1 MLIHHKIIAYASPF
15 QNAVRKIAVRTGFVS
30 KNRLRVLIFHD
41 IPPSEE
47 KAFARQLNWLK
58 KDWKIISP
66 MEFEKLISGDAP
78 VSGDNL
84 MITFDDGF
92 SSNRGVAERILN
104 PMGIQAL
111 FFVVSDFVTIDDHDE
126 AKIFIANN
134 ICPDLEISD
143 IPMHWRN
150 MQWND
155 LEALIEQGHT
165 IGCHTKKHA
174 SLSNC
179 RSEEELEGE
188 IIVSAD
194 RLMGKL
200 GCNIEHF
207 AYSFGGIDSFSQEAL
222 AVAKRRFR
230 FIYSG
235 IRGDN
240 VKVCSPFAIRRDTAA
255 YMRRSDNE
263 YALFNKNLLD
273 AFLGGTADFHYAK
286 PRETLDSWCQ

>member
-1 MLIHHKIIAYASPF
+1 
-15 QNAVRKIAVRTGFVS
+15 
-30 KNRLRVLIFHD
+30 
-41 IPPSEE
+41 
-47 KAFARQLNWLK
+47 
-58 KDWKIISP
+58 
-66 MEFEKLISGDAP
+66 
-78 VSGDNL
+78 
-84 MITFDDGF
+84 
-92 SSNRGVAERILN
+92 
-104 PMGIQAL
+104 
-111 FFVVSDFVTIDDHDE
+111 
-126 AKIFIANN
+126 
-134 ICPDLEISD
+134 
-143 IPMHWRN
+143 

-240 VKVCSPFAIRRDTAA
+240 VKVCSPFAIRRDSAA

>member
-1 MLIHHKIIAYASPF
+1 
-15 QNAVRKIAVRTGFVS
+15 
-30 KNRLRVLIFHD
+30 
-41 IPPSEE
+41 
-47 KAFARQLNWLK
+47 
-58 KDWKIISP
+58 
-66 MEFEKLISGDAP
+66 
-78 VSGDNL
+78 
-84 MITFDDGF
+84 
-92 SSNRGVAERILN
+92 
-104 PMGIQAL
+104 
-111 FFVVSDFVTIDDHDE
+111 
-126 AKIFIANN
+126 
-134 ICPDLEISD
+134 
-143 IPMHWRN
+143 
-150 MQWND
+150 MQ
-155 LEALIEQGHT
+155 
-165 IGCHTKKHA
+165 
-174 SLSNC
+174 
-179 RSEEELEGE
+179 
-188 IIVSAD
+188 D